1 MRQRLLVIVVLCGLT
16 IFSFPFRSAAGVD
29 PAQTTQEQRTFLI
42 ARYQQALEVDPD
54 YLPLHY
60 FLGVALLIDNQDTQ
74 AITEL
79 SRAYPAYADSVE
91 MHYNLGLAYSRIGDL
106 DSSLLYFERAE
117 ELGALAQPELYPL
130 ANAYFNLALAC
141 LDAGNGE
148 DADRLLTRVL
158 AIDPQRHEVHRLRGD
173 LFAHRGD
180 TERALAEFGAYLQV
194 HPDDPT
200 IRDYVFSLHY
210 NRALQ
215 FLDREEAAAART
227 DFELALSA
235 APGSPLALYYLG
247 YLDYAAGDLGSAV
260 ERLTA
265 AAAEAPESLIESI
278 GGLLYNCAHTL
289 LEQRKSTQAL
299 AAVQPLLAWPD
310 APLKALYLA
319 GNIHLARHEFDLA
332 RRYYR
337 RVLEHDTAHRGAII
351 NLVAAEAGSVDELFE
366 EGRELYR
373 NGEFGAALTK
383 LEAALAINPAD
394 ARARNYARQARAD
407 LEEQAGSLFASA
419 EAALHSGDAREAA
432 VQLGKGLALQ
442 PDSASGK
449 ALEALI
455 RTALVRETQTL
466 LATGQQ
472 ALAADDLDGADAAFA
487 RALALQPDNVAA
499 RDGASRIADRRRERA
514 AAAVTLGREALAG
527 GRLLEARD
535 AFADVLLKQPGQSEA
550 KAALAQVEA
559 QIGAVVTR
567 ETQWGRRAMDA
578 GRLAEAR
585 EHFASV
591 LRLRDDDAVRA
602 ELAAIDQAALRQ
614 RDALLAAARK
624 AVAAGDFKRGR
635 NLFDQILSLAPG
647 DTEAGRGAAE
657 LEAASA
663 VAVQEKL
670 TAAGLDMTAGNFRG
684 ALARYRQVLDI
695 DPANR
700 EGLRG
705 LETGRER
712 LRERLMQMVAS
723 GSTLLGKGE
732 LGEAEA
738 AFRQALEADPYQ
750 REALAGVKRIAQLK
764 TVGIRPG
771 DEQQFYLQG
780 IEHYTHGRYEQAVTA
795 WKQVLLLSPG
805 HEKARMNID
814 KATRKLRQ
822 IEEHRGG

>member
-1 MRQRLLVIVVLCGLT
+1 MRRRLLVIVALCGLT
-16 IFSFPFRSAAGVD
+16 IFPFRAAASVD

-42 ARYQQALEVDPD
+42 DRYRQALNVDPD

-60 FLGVALLIDNQDTQ
+60 FLGVALLLDNQDTQ

-106 DSSLLYFERAE
+106 DSALLYFERAE
-117 ELGALAQPELYPL
+117 ELGALTQPELYPL

-141 LDAGNGE
+141 LDAGSGE
-148 DADRLLTRVL
+148 DADALLTRVL

-180 TERALAEFGAYLQV
+180 TEGALAEFDAYLQV

-200 IRDYVFSLHY
+200 IREYVFSLHY

-215 FLDREEAAAART
+215 SLDREDAAAARS
-227 DFELALSA
+227 DFERALSA

-265 AAAEAPESLIESI
+265 AAAEAPESLLESL

-289 LEQRKSTQAL
+289 LEQRRSTQAL
-299 AAVQPLLAWPD
+299 SAIQPLLAWPD

-337 RVLEHDTAHRGAII
+337 RVLEHDAAHRGALI

-373 NGEFGAALTK
+373 NGELGPALAK

-394 ARARNYARQARAD
+394 ARARNYARQARTD

-419 EAALHSGDAREAA
+419 EAALHAGNAREAA

-442 PDSASGK
+442 PDAASAK
-449 ALEALI
+449 ALEASI
-455 RTALVRETQTL
+455 RTALVRETENH
-466 LATGQQ
+466 LATGRQ

-487 RALALQPDNVAA
+487 RALALQPDSAAASDGAA
-499 RDGASRIADRRRERA
+499 RVADRRREQT

-527 GRLLEARD
+527 GRLLKARD
-535 AFADVLLKQPGQSEA
+535 AFAEVLLKQPGQSEA
-550 KAALAQVEA
+550 RAGLTQVEA
-559 QIGAVVTR
+559 QIGAVVAR
-567 ETQWGRRAMDA
+567 EMQGGRRAMDA

-585 EHFASV
+585 EHFASA
-591 LRLRDDDAVRA
+591 LRLRDDDAARA
-602 ELAAIDQAALRQ
+602 ELAAVDQASQRQ
-614 RDALLAAARK
+614 RGALLAAARK
-624 AVAAGDFKRGR
+624 AVAAEDFKRAR
-635 NLFDQILSLAPG
+635 SLFGQLLSLTPG
-647 DTEAGRGAAE
+647 DTEAARGAAE

-663 VAVQEKL
+663 FAVQEKL
-670 TAAGLDMTAGNFRG
+670 TAAQRAMTTGNFRG

-705 LETGRER
+705 LEAGKER
-712 LRERLMQMVAS
+712 LRESLMQLVAS
-723 GSTLLGKGE
+723 GSTLLDKGE
-732 LGEAEA
+732 LAGAEA
-738 AFRQALEADPYQ
+738 AFREALEADPYQ

-771 DEQQFYLQG
+771 DEQQLYLQG
-780 IEHYTHGRYEQAVTA
+780 IEHYTRGRYEQAVTA